1 MTKAPPAPHP
11 PLLIDQPNLS
21 AAWAQTFLHVLDH
34 AGTEIA
40 PLVLSVTGFTAAG
53 LPAEDSLVR
62 SRLDAL
68 LVAKDKLTIEDVA
81 YTIFPQRLWKMAG
94 GDRTKLYELYTMAY
108 PRYRA
113 MNRQLNGRG
122 LYFGRLM
129 SFGSG
134 PCGGNQ
140 LEWILSQ
147 YGARNEVRRSMLQ
160 AAIFDPAR
168 DHVANAQLGFPCLQ
182 HVSFEPTS
190 AGLVAN
196 AFYATQQLFVKA
208 YGNYL
213 GLARLGAFVAH
224 EMGLPLARLNVM
236 VGVAKLERVTKT
248 DAALAPLLEACRD
261 LVQRIAPR
269 SAPGIRGEPAP
280 AETAA

>member
-1 MTKAPPAPHP
+1 MTKAQPAPLP
-11 PLLIDQPNLS
+11 PLLIDRANLS
-21 AAWAQTFLHVLDH
+21 AAWAETLLHVLDH

-40 PLVLSVTGFTAAG
+40 PLVLSVTGFKANRA
-53 LPAEDSLVR
+53 PAEDSAVR
-62 SRLDAL
+62 SHLDKL
-68 LVAKDKLTIEDVA
+68 LVEKDKLTIEDVA
-81 YTIFPQRLWKMAG
+81 YTIFPERLWTMAG
-94 GDRTKLYELYTMAY
+94 GDRKRLYELYAMAY

-134 PCGGNQ
+134 PFNGNQ

-147 YGARNEVRRSMLQ
+147 YLARNEVRRSMLQ
-160 AAIFDPAR
+160 AAVFDPAR
-168 DHVANAQLGFPCLQ
+168 DHVATAQLGFPCLQ

-190 AGLVAN
+190 TGLVIN

-213 GLARLGAFVAH
+213 GLARLGAFMAH
-224 EMGLPLARLNVM
+224 EMDLPLARLNVM
-236 VGVAKLERVTKT
+236 VGVAKLERITKSDT
-248 DAALAPLLEACRD
+248 ALRPLLKACVDLVDRLAPGN
-261 LVQRIAPR
+261 APEVAGH
-269 SAPGIRGEPAP
+269 SARAGAAP
-280 AETAA
+280 